1 MFLRMIMSDGKA
13 HAADQIG
20 AQALAQATRRGGDD
34 PAGQFLLG
42 STEEMKEHI
51 GKFIKLGF
59 SHFIPVVTAPYDY
72 DALQRFAEEVIP
84 TFRQ

>member
-1 MFLRMIMSDGKA
+1 MIFFPAIDLKDGQCVRLYQG
-13 HAADQIG
+13 DMERV
-20 AQALAQATRRGGDD
+20 TVFGDD